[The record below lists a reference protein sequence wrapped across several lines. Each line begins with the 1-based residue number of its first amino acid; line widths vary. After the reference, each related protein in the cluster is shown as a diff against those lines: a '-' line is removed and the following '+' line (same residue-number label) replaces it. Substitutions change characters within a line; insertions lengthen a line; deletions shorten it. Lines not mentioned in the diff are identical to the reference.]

1 VGRVGE
7 QSSVMEV
14 QTILEGER
22 VYVCSVTFTKYVF
35 RFFYFSLFV
44 RVYYMTNDLLFANLF
59 LKVPKREI
67 FDHSDFHNFYAIKSL
82 TVSDFGVKIKICLK
96 NI

>member
-1 VGRVGE
+1 LFDAKDGKIA
-7 QSSVMEV
+7 
-14 QTILEGER
+14 ILSYSYRKQNKMSKTNTKNKKTLYWSLKCPLG
-22 VYVCSVTFTKYVF
+22 YLICTFNF
-35 RFFYFSLFV
+35 L
-44 RVYYMTNDLLFANLF
+44 

-67 FDHSDFHNFYAIKSL
+67 FDHSDFHDFYAIKSL

>member
-1 VGRVGE
+1 MTQKIFVVE
-7 QSSVMEV
+7 
-14 QTILEGER
+14 
-22 VYVCSVTFTKYVF
+22 KYQYGYQKNPE
-35 RFFYFSLFV
+35 FYADFKFV
-44 RVYYMTNDLLFANLF
+44 DSD

-67 FDHSDFHNFYAIKSL
+67 FDHSDFHDFYAIKSL

>member
-1 VGRVGE
+1 MSPNAQLRGKRGVAGSQPMSTG
-7 QSSVMEV
+7 QSHF
-14 QTILEGER
+14 G
-22 VYVCSVTFTKYVF
+22 
-35 RFFYFSLFV
+35 
-44 RVYYMTNDLLFANLF
+44 DLTLY

-67 FDHSDFHNFYAIKSL
+67 FDHSDFHDFYAIKFL

>member
-1 VGRVGE
+1 
-7 QSSVMEV
+7 MN
-14 QTILEGER
+14 TL
-22 VYVCSVTFTKYVF
+22 Y
-35 RFFYFSLFV
+35 SLNV
-44 RVYYMTNDLLFANLF
+44 HQQD

-67 FDHSDFHNFYAIKSL
+67 FDHSDFHDFYAIKSL

>member
-1 VGRVGE
+1 M
-7 QSSVMEV
+7 SSVL
-14 QTILEGER
+14 QQ
-22 VYVCSVTFTKYVF
+22 
-35 RFFYFSLFV
+35 FV
-44 RVYYMTNDLLFANLF
+44 NCLTAQDDCICTSTLINGSPPHCLARSYSS

-67 FDHSDFHNFYAIKSL
+67 FDHSDFHDFYAIKSL

>member
-1 VGRVGE
+1 MT
-7 QSSVMEV
+7 QSPPPIFTV
-14 QTILEGER
+14 QSG
-22 VYVCSVTFTKYVF
+22 CSQI
-35 RFFYFSLFV
+35 SLP
-44 RVYYMTNDLLFANLF
+44 

-67 FDHSDFHNFYAIKSL
+67 VDHSDFHDFYAIKSL

>member
-1 VGRVGE
+1 MCFYIIYLYNGLPDQWGRGGWAAD
-7 QSSVMEV
+7 
-14 QTILEGER
+14 EGP
-22 VYVCSVTFTKYVF
+22 
-35 RFFYFSLFV
+35 
-44 RVYYMTNDLLFANLF
+44 

-67 FDHSDFHNFYAIKSL
+67 FDHSDFHDFYAIKSL